1 MRTYL
6 FLSILFACSLILQA
20 QPPIALYDNTRLYRE
35 ALELFDHEKYVAA
48 KEKFQEYISLEKDP
62 QHALRINSE

>member
-1 MRTYL
+1 M
-6 FLSILFACSLILQA
+6 QA

-48 KEKFQEYISLEKDP
+48 KEKFQEYIALEKDP
-62 QHALRINSE
+62 QHALRINSEYYSGSIKMRSTNLNNS